1 MNAREFG
8 GPSLAKILGFCAC
21 LGGLAAAPRTAEA
34 SVQRF
39 ALLVGSNQGQALD
52 AALRYAESDAG
63 KLGQVLRD
71 LGGFEPADMVVLR
84 SEDANTVR
92 STLISLNDRIRAAE
106 SLPDTQ
112 TLLFVYYSGHAD
124 AQALHLGE
132 SRLPF
137 RELAQLVRGSAATF
151 RLLVVDACRSGVVT
165 RVKGERIVSAFDV
178 ADSELK
184 GEGLAMLTASSA
196 NEDAQESDEL
206 KGSFFSHALISG
218 LLGAAD
224 SNGDGVVVLEEAY
237 HHAYDSTLRATSRT
251 LAGTQHP
258 TFQYEVKGQGALV
271 LTRPGRARGRRAELV
286 FPTGVDYLVM
296 ADDAEGQVIG
306 EVSARNIARSLNVPA
321 GRYFVRGRGVDHL
334 QEGIIAVAAGEVYKV
349 DPAGL
354 EHVKYARLARKRGGV
369 RDRSS
374 SIQLGFSPRASLS
387 QDFKSCWGG
396 VLGYRADFA
405 SFGIGGRLGYC
416 TSQLENDSLRGR
428 TDEFELGAGIDHTW
442 DFRRL
447 SLDIGGG
454 LGMRFVHQG
463 FETGGNAPSRQTI
476 SPLGF
481 VGLGLT
487 LPIRG
492 RFYTR
497 LDSRLEGHLYHYKSS
512 ALSHDELHAALAV
525 RAALLLGISW

>member
-1 MNAREFG
+1 MRALAR
-8 GPSLAKILGFCAC
+8 ILGCLAC
-21 LGGLAAAPRTAEA
+21 LAGLTAASRTAEA

-39 ALLVGSNQGQALD
+39 ALLVGSNQGQAPD
-52 AALRYAESDAG
+52 VALRYAESDAG

-84 SEDANTVR
+84 NEDANTVR

-124 AQALHLGE
+124 AQALHLAG

-151 RLLVVDACRSGVVT
+151 RLLVVDACRSGVLT
-165 RVKGERIVSAFDV
+165 RVKGNRIVSPFDV
-178 ADSELK
+178 TDSELK
-184 GEGLAMLTASSA
+184 GEGLALLTASSA

-224 SNGDGVVVLEEAY
+224 SNGDGDVVLEEAY
-237 HHAYDSTLRATSRT
+237 HHAYESTLRATSRT

-258 TFQYEVKGQGALV
+258 TFQYEVKGQGSLV
-271 LTRPGRARGRRAELV
+271 LTRPGRARGKRAELV

-296 ADDAEGQVIG
+296 ADDAQGSVIG
-306 EVSARNIARSLNVPA
+306 EVGSRNVARSLNVPP

-334 QEGIIAVAAGEVYKV
+334 QEGTIALAAGEVHKV
-349 DPAGL
+349 DPAEL
-354 EHVKYARLARKRGGV
+354 EQVKYARLARKRGGV

-374 SIQLGFSPRASLS
+374 SLQLGISPRESLTR
-387 QDFKSCWGG
+387 DFKSCWGG
-396 VLGYRADFA
+396 MIGYRADFA
-405 SFGIGGRLGYC
+405 SFGLHSRLGYC
-416 TSQLENDSLRGR
+416 TSQFENDLLRGR
-428 TDEFELGAGIDHTW
+428 TDEFELSAGIDHTW

-447 SLDIGGG
+447 SLDIGAG
-454 LGMRFVHQG
+454 LGMRFVYQS
-463 FETGGNAPSRQTI
+463 FETTGNAPSRQML

-481 VGLGLT
+481 IGLGLT
-487 LPIRG
+487 LPISG

-497 LDSRLEGHLYHYKSS
+497 LDSRLEGHLFQYKSS
-512 ALSHDELHAALAV
+512 ALSNSQLRAALAL
-525 RAALLLGISW
+525 RAALLAGMSW